1 MAETEL
7 GILSRQCL
15 DRRMSDQ
22 DFLTSEVAA
31 WEEPRNAANS
41 KVHWQFTTADARIK
55 LHRLYPQIANVNSEP
70 TNH

>member
-7 GILSRQCL
+7 SILSRQCL

-22 DFLTSEVAA
+22 AFLTSEVAS

-41 KVHWQFTTADARIK
+41 KVHWQFTTDDARVK
-55 LHRLYPQIANVNSEP
+55 LHRLYPLIASVNS
-70 TNH
+70 T